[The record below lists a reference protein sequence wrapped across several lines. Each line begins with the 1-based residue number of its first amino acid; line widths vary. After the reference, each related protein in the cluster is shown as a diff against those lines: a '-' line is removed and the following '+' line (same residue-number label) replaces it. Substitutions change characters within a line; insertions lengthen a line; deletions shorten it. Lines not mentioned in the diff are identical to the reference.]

1 MKKLRLISTVVLL
14 SHAASPLATAQSMI
28 QVRGSD
34 TQVNLVQQLSEAY
47 MRENPGASIAVTGGG
62 SGTGI
67 AALTNNTIDIA
78 NASRLMRQ
86 NELKRALDNGIEPKR
101 IAIAM
106 DGLSV
111 IVNGNN
117 PVDKLTMDQVGAV
130 FRGEITNWAEVGG
143 PGRPITIYGRQSN
156 SGTFVFFREAV
167 LKADYSDNKRRMN
180 GNAQIVEAVKA
191 DNAAI
196 GYVGVGYAK
205 EASGITVVSI
215 AAREGAEFA
224 TPLDPRDVESGKY
237 PIARPLNQYV
247 NGAPTGAIRDFLKFQ
262 VSSKG
267 QEVVVRAG
275 FFPIPQEYRDFNKQS
290 VGIE

>member
-1 MKKLRLISTVVLL
+1 MKSLKFAGMVLL
-14 SHAASPLATAQSMI
+14 GICVASQGALSQQMLQI
-28 QVRGSD
+28 RGSD
-34 TQVNLVQQLSEAY
+34 TQVNLVQRLSEAY
-47 MRENPGASIAVTGGG
+47 MDKYPGRRIAVTGGG

-67 AALTNNTIDIA
+67 AALTNGTIDIA

-86 NELKRALDNGIEPKR
+86 SEIQRAMENGVEPKR

-117 PVDKLTMDQVGAV
+117 DVTELTMDQIGAI
-130 FRGEITNWAEVGG
+130 FKGEITNWAEVGG
-143 PGRPITIYGRQSN
+143 AGRPITVYGRQSN
-156 SGTFVFFREAV
+156 SGTFVFFRESV

-191 DNAAI
+191 DSSAI

-205 EASGITVVSI
+205 DATGINVVSV
-215 AAREGAEFA
+215 AAREGAEYA

-247 NGAPTGAIRDFLKFQ
+247 NGMPSGAIRDFLEFV
-262 VSSKG
+262 VSPEG
-267 QEVVVRAG
+267 QKVVVEAG
-275 FFPIPQEYRDFNKQS
+275 FFPIPQEYKNFNRES
-290 VGIE
+290 VGIR